1 MVMKKENSLTKEW
14 RRRNGNVEKNRS
26 EGYAEKERR
35 QQEERARFRRKT
47 ASQQV
52 LGITP
57 EKKRI
62 GPL

>member
-1 MVMKKENSLTKEW
+1 MEMWRKVGQKEM
-14 RRRNGNVEKNRS
+14 RI
-26 EGYAEKERR
+26 RR